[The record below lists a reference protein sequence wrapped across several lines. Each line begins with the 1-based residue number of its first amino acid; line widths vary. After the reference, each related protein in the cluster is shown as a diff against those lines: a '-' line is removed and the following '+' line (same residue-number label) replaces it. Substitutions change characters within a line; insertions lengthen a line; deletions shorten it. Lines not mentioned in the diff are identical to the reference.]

1 VIIREEVALQ
11 GSARP
16 KLPPLAWLGVF
27 LLVSLVAGAASGA
40 VVAVLL
46 DDSADAS
53 KGSSSGG
60 PQNGPS
66 DAQNPIVQVAA
77 AAMPSVVTI
86 VNEGPPRQDEQGN
99 TVETINSGSGV
110 IVDARGF
117 IVTNEHVIRQ
127 EGTLSVVLNN
137 GDVRPAAVVSHD
149 APFTDLAVIR
159 IPEGGL
165 KALPVGDSSA
175 LVVGQTVLAVGS
187 ALFEYSNSVT
197 TGVVSGLG
205 RRYLREGI
213 YMEDLIQT
221 DAAVN
226 TGNSGGPLV
235 TLDGKVVG
243 IIANVVRR
251 IAGIENVQGISFSIS
266 SRTMVPVVESIIRT
280 GSYPRPYVGIDH
292 MDLDFLSAHQSG
304 LPVAQGALV
313 QRVISGSPAQDAGLQ
328 AGDVILGLGR
338 YEVNEDFT
346 FLNALA
352 LVGPGDRVPVQ
363 VLRGSQII
371 NLALQLVPR

>member
-1 VIIREEVALQ
+1 VISREEAALQ

-27 LLVSLVAGAASGA
+27 LLISLVAGAASGA
-40 VVAVLL
+40 VVATVL
-46 DDSADAS
+46 DDSNDGPD
-53 KGSSSGG
+53 GSSSGFA
-60 PQNGPS
+60 QTNSNGE
-66 DAQNPIVQVAA
+66 QNPIVQVAA

-99 TVETINSGSGV
+99 TVETISSGSGV

-175 LVVGQTVLAVGS
+175 LVVGQTVLAIGS

-243 IIANVVRR
+243 VVANVVRR
-251 IAGIENVQGISFSIS
+251 IAGIENIQGISFSIS
-266 SRTMVPVVESIIRT
+266 SRTLVPVVESIIRT
-280 GSYPRPYVGIDH
+280 GSYPRPYAGIDH
-292 MDLDFLSAHQSG
+292 VDLDFLSAQQAG

-313 QRVISGSPAQDAGLQ
+313 QRVISGSPAQEAGIQ

-338 YEVNEDFT
+338 SEVNEDFT

-352 LVGPGDRVPVQ
+352 LVGASDRVPVQ
-363 VLRGSQII
+363 VLRGSQVM